1 MSDGAPDLPSVSIA
15 LASLMRALEEGG
27 GLTAVPDGDPPAAGP
42 SSAEQGLPERYTDLG
57 PLGIGGMG
65 EVRRVLDRRLNRPVA
80 MKIIRPS
87 MVYSPEAM
95 ARFLE
100 EAQLGAQLA
109 HPGIVP
115 VYDAGRLADGR
126 AWFTM
131 KEVQGRTLGEVI
143 HRVHRA
149 SVDGRW
155 QGTADGWSLRRLVD
169 ALHRVCEAMAYAH
182 ARGVIHRDLKPGN
195 VMIGAFGE
203 VLVLDW
209 GLGKVLG
216 GRAEGGAAR
225 RDDPVRTER
234 TEGDLF
240 QTQAGDVGGTVMYMP
255 PEQARGDLAAL
266 GPATDVY
273 ALGAMLHHVL
283 ADAPP
288 YAVASVAG
296 LLRAQQ
302 EGPPAPPG
310 PLVGD
315 GGPPTGRGGLPVPRD
330 LWAICARTLAFDP
343 ADRQPDAATLAAEIG
358 DWLEGSQRRERALL
372 VVREA
377 DELRPRIVR
386 LRERSQELRERSEAL
401 LREVP
406 PLAPVAHKRPAWHA
420 EAEADALAR
429 EADLAEERMVQSLHA
444 ALSHQPDLPEAHQRL
459 AAFYRRAHAAAEARG
474 DLGAAARFEL
484 RLRAHDDGEHA
495 TYLAGDGSLSL
506 LTEPPGAQAVLMPL
520 FEVDRRLVP
529 RDPRLLGRT
538 PLFAAT
544 LPRGRYLVE
553 LRAAGRQVV
562 RYPVAIGRLEHWHGV
577 APGASA
583 PHPILLP
590 PEGAIGP
597 DEVYVPAGWCQVG
610 GDPAATRPLPGR
622 RLWVDGFVLDR
633 HPVTNREYLA
643 FLDDLVARGDLAAAD
658 DCIPRE
664 RSARQG
670 VPGAPVYARDEAGRH
685 HLVPDA
691 EGDTW
696 DLDWPVVLVPWT
708 AARDF
713 AAWRAA
719 RTGLPWRLPSELEWE
734 KAARGVD
741 GRAYPWGEHLDLT
754 WCLTQ
759 DSHAGRMMPT
769 RVQAFPEDVSIYG
782 ARGMG
787 GNVRDWCREADGET
801 ERAMEGDRLRLVPL
815 VEGDPDLLRLSR
827 GGCWYSHHRDAR
839 TGSRVKSPQA
849 FRAAGVGIRL
859 ARSLG

>member
-1 MSDGAPDLPSVSIA
+1 MSDAPPDLPSVSIA
-15 LASLMRALEEGG
+15 LASLLRALDEVGG
-27 GLTAVPDGDPPAAGP
+27 ETAVPEGEGP
-42 SSAEQGLPERYTDLG
+42 TLSVSGAERSLPERYTWLG
-57 PLGIGGMG
+57 PLGTGGMG
-65 EVRRVLDRRLNRPVA
+65 EVVRVLDRRLNRAVA

-87 MVYSPEAM
+87 MVYSPESM

-100 EAQLGAQLA
+100 EAQLAAQLA
-109 HPGIVP
+109 HPAIVP

-143 HRVHRA
+143 RQVHRA
-149 SVDGRW
+149 SHGGRW
-155 QGTADGWSLRRLVD
+155 QATDEGWTLRRLVD

-216 GRAEGGAAR
+216 QSAASLPVAR
-225 RDDPVRTER
+225 GEPVRTER
-234 TEGDLF
+234 TEQDLY

-255 PEQARGDLAAL
+255 PEQARGELAAL

-288 YAVASVAG
+288 YPVGSVVA
-296 LLRAQQ
+296 LLRSQK

-315 GGPPTGRGGLPVPRD
+315 VGPPSGQGRLPVPRD
-330 LWAICARTLAFDP
+330 LWAICARALAFDP
-343 ADRQPDAATLAAEIG
+343 ADRQPDAGALADEIG
-358 DWLEGSQRRERALL
+358 GWLEGAQRRERALA

-377 DELRPRIVR
+377 DELRPRIMR
-386 LRERSQELRERSEAL
+386 LRERAHDLRGRAAAL
-401 LREVP
+401 LADVP
-406 PLAPVAHKRPAWHA
+406 PLAAVSRKRPAWQA
-420 EAEADALAR
+420 EAEADKLAR

-444 ALSHQPDLPEAHQRL
+444 ALSHLPDLPEAHHRL
-459 AAFYRRAHAAAEARG
+459 AAFYRHAHAAAEARG
-474 DLGAAARFEL
+474 DVGAADRLEL

-495 TYLAGDGSLSL
+495 TYLAGDGSLTL
-506 LTEPPGAQAVLMPL
+506 LTDPPGAEVVLRPL
-520 FEVDRRLVP
+520 REVDRRLEP
-529 RDPRLLGRT
+529 GDPRVLGSA

-544 LPRGRYLVE
+544 MPRGRYLVE
-553 LRAAGRQVV
+553 LRAPGAAPVL
-562 RYPVAIGRLEHWHGV
+562 YPVAIGRLEHWHGV
-577 APGASA
+577 APGETA
-583 PHPILLP
+583 PRPIHLP
-590 PEGAIGP
+590 RVGEIEP
-597 DEVYVPAGWCQVG
+597 DQVYVPAGWCQVG
-610 GDPAATRPLPGR
+610 GDDAATRPLPGR

-633 HPVTNREYLA
+633 FPVTNRQYLA
-643 FLDDLVARGDLAAAD
+643 FLDDLVARGDLELAEA
-658 DCIPRE
+658 CIPRE
-664 RSARQG
+664 RSARPG
-670 VPGAPVYARDEAGRH
+670 VPGAPVYARDDQGRH
-685 HLVPDA
+685 HLVADA

-696 DLDWPVVLVPWT
+696 DPDWPVVLVPWT
-708 AARDF
+708 AARDY

-719 RTGLPWRLPSELEWE
+719 RTGQAWRLPSEIEWE

-769 RVQAFPEDVSIYG
+769 RVQAFPEDKSLYG
-782 ARGMG
+782 VRGMG

-801 ERAMEGDRLRLVPL
+801 ERAMEGDRLQLSPL
-815 VEGDPDLLRLSR
+815 SAGDADLLRLSR